1 MTKRFESTIASG
13 DGSPGPEPDQR
24 RGRRLRDSLRP
35 PFRVLRVILFA
46 YVGIIVLLML
56 LERSLIFLPMRYPHG
71 RWEDQPAGVQEIEFT
86 AEDGTRLHG
95 WYAHHDDPSAVILY
109 AHGNA
114 GNITHRASLM
124 RRLHDG
130 LGCSVFLFD
139 YRGYGKSEGRPSEA
153 GILMDGRAARDRLS
167 RLAGVPESDIVFMG
181 RSLGTAVAIDLAAE
195 GGARGLVL
203 HSGFPSMPDVAAHH
217 YPWLP
222 VRWLMRTRLNAR
234 ERIQDYRGPLFQ
246 VHGEADRIIPFALG
260 RQLFEAAPSD
270 RKRWLSL
277 GGIDHNDLPPE
288 RFYDELR
295 EFLDRNVAPSRGHDP
310 P

>member
-1 MTKRFESTIASG
+1 M
-13 DGSPGPEPDQR
+13 
-24 RGRRLRDSLRP
+24 L
-35 PFRVLRVILFA
+35 RVLLFA
-46 YVGIIVLLML
+46 YLGIIVLLML

-95 WYAHHDDPSAVILY
+95 WYAHRDDPTGVILY

-139 YRGYGKSEGRPSEA
+139 YRGYGKSEGRPNEA
-153 GILMDGRAARDRLS
+153 GILMDGRAARDRLAQ
-167 RLAGVPESDIVFMG
+167 LAGVSESDIVFMG

-203 HSGFPSMPDVAAHH
+203 HSGFPSMPDVAAYH

-222 VRWLMRTRLNAR
+222 VRWLMRTRLNAG
-234 ERIQDYRGPLFQ
+234 ERIRDYHGPLLQ
-246 VHGEADRIIPFALG
+246 AHGEADRIIPFDLG
-260 RQLFEAAPSD
+260 RQLFEAAPSEQ
-270 RKRWLSL
+270 KRWLSL

-288 RFYDELR
+288 RFYDELGA
-295 EFLDRNVAPSRGHDP
+295 FLDRNVAPSVEHGTR
-310 P
+310 